1 LETAGIV
8 HDAVLW
14 KPVGGGRVECDL
26 CWRKC
31 VMPEDERG
39 YCYVRFNRGGK
50 LYTENYGVVTALN
63 VDPIEKKPF
72 YHFLPGSTSLSIS
85 TVSCN
90 FRCKFCQNWELSY
103 FKELRGLEISPEEI
117 ANAAVREGCESVSY
131 TYNEPTIFVEYA
143 IDTAKEGK
151 KRGLKNTF
159 VTNGYMTPE
168 AVDYVKGYVDAMTV
182 GIKGSLNRDF
192 YRKMMAVPDADVI
205 KQTLLA
211 IKEAGIHLEITDLLV
226 TKYGDDLSSL
236 STFARWVVENLG
248 EDVPFHVLRFFPD
261 AQLRDAPPTSVAL
274 LEKAR
279 EVAKGEGLNYVYVG
293 NVPGEDQ
300 NTYCPKCGN
309 LLIRREGFSAEVVG
323 LTADGRCSKC
333 GTKIPVLLQRCH
345 QHPRISLS
353 FALSLSFSGLPRRR
367 SVLGTTDLPLLSF
380 FFLPLSFD
388 RFVSFFSS
396 LISRSIT
403 LNFLFTY

>member
-1 LETAGIV
+1 MRPLEILEVKEIKNGTY

-14 KPVGGGRVECDL
+14 KPLSGNRVECDL

-31 VMPEDERG
+31 VIPEGERG
-39 YCYVRFNRGGK
+39 YCYVRFNEGGK
-50 LYTENYGVVTALN
+50 LYTEAYGVVTALN
-63 VDPIEKKPF
+63 LDPIEKKPF
-72 YHFLPGSTSLSIS
+72 YHFLPGTTSLSIS
-85 TVSCN
+85 TISCN

-103 FKELRGLEISPEEI
+103 FKELRGLEISPTEI
-117 ANAAVREGCESVSY
+117 ARRALDEGAKSVSY
-131 TYNEPTIFVEYA
+131 TYNEPTIFAEYA
-143 IDTAKEGK
+143 VDTAKEAK
-151 KRGLKNTF
+151 NRGLKNTF

-168 AVDYVKGYVDAMTV
+168 AVDYFKGYVDAMTV

-211 IKEAGIHLEITDLLV
+211 IKGAGIHLEITDLLV

-236 STFARWVVENLG
+236 STLARWVVDNLG

-261 AQLRDAPPTSVAL
+261 AQLRDVPPTSVAL

-300 NTYCPKCGN
+300 NTYCPSCGN

-333 GTKIPVLLQRCH
+333 GTKIPIITGR
-345 QHPRISLS
+345 
-353 FALSLSFSGLPRRR
+353 SG
-367 SVLGTTDLPLLSF
+367 TA
-380 FFLPLSFD
+380 
-388 RFVSFFSS
+388 
-396 LISRSIT
+396 
-403 LNFLFTY
+403 